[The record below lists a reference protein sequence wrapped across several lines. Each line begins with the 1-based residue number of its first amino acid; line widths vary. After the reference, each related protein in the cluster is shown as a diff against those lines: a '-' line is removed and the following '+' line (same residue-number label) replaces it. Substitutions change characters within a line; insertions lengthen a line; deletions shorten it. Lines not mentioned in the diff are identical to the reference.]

1 MQDTTA
7 PAPGENETE
16 VDIDP
21 PKDRREEVA
30 EIASHVYEVR
40 EGKEGTPVED
50 WLKAEAILA
59 RKEHAAAIEQPLVDH
74 STNATA
80 PKTEAHPEAD
90 NEANT

>member
-1 MQDTTA
+1 MEDITA
-7 PAPGENETE
+7 PPSSGENETE

-21 PKDRREEVA
+21 PKDRQEEIA

-74 STNATA
+74 SKTA
-80 PKTEAHPEAD
+80 DGPKAE
-90 NEANT
+90 